1 MKALDYGYAN
11 GLGLLDGLPL
21 AGDVAGAGYSSA
33 NRPTS
38 AQVELRSGSLEAART
53 KALQK
58 LRGLEMQLN
67 QASIASTGSLYI
79 ASQLSSLTDKS
90 STFDKLTSVET
101 RLAELRS
108 RLKDTDPLVQKLQR
122 ERNTLVGYINNQ
134 TISLLKG
141 EIDLVKATLKALDRP
156 KEVVRRHRELTQ
168 QALRDVA
175 TRVTLENQL
184 KQFELEQARAA
195 SPWELISTPSLLD
208 SPVSPSRRRT
218 LAVGLFA
225 GLAFGCGCALISDRR
240 SGRVFS
246 RYELSNNLPGPLL
259 QRLPCK
265 SNDRLIDSWKAPIQ
279 LLADGPLAG
288 DGSVAVVPVGEIGP
302 EDFEAFT
309 SIKRQSLGPQRE
321 LMVSRDLVKTRSC
334 STQLL
339 LAAPGVAKRELLRQ
353 LIEQLALQG
362 TPVAGW
368 VLLDSDLKA

>member
-122 ERNTLVGYINNQ
+122 ERNTRRLHKQPN
-134 TISLLKG
+134 
-141 EIDLVKATLKALDRP
+141 DL
-156 KEVVRRHRELTQ
+156 
-168 QALRDVA
+168 
-175 TRVTLENQL
+175 
-184 KQFELEQARAA
+184 F
-195 SPWELISTPSLLD
+195 
-208 SPVSPSRRRT
+208 
-218 LAVGLFA
+218 
-225 GLAFGCGCALISDRR
+225 
-240 SGRVFS
+240 
-246 RYELSNNLPGPLL
+246 
-259 QRLPCK
+259 
-265 SNDRLIDSWKAPIQ
+265 
-279 LLADGPLAG
+279 
-288 DGSVAVVPVGEIGP
+288 
-302 EDFEAFT
+302 
-309 SIKRQSLGPQRE
+309 IKR
-321 LMVSRDLVKTRSC
+321 
-334 STQLL
+334 
-339 LAAPGVAKRELLRQ
+339 
-353 LIEQLALQG
+353 
-362 TPVAGW
+362 
-368 VLLDSDLKA
+368 